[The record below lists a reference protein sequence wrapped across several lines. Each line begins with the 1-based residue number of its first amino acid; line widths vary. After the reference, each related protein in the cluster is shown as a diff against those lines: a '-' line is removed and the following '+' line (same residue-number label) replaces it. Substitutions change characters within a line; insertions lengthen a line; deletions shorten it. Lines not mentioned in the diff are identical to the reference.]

1 MSRIGKKP
9 IEIPSG
15 VTVTVADGT
24 VKVKGAKHEMVVPLV
39 ANITARVEGTT
50 LIFERGGETGDVR
63 AAHGLCRALAR
74 NAVVGVSAGFSRRL
88 EVIGIG
94 YRAEVKGKSLVL
106 NLGYSHPIEF
116 PIPADVNITVDKDNK
131 ITLSGHDKGR
141 IGQVAAIIRG
151 FRPPDRYKGKGVRF
165 EGEHVA
171 IKEGKSA

>member
-15 VTVTVADGT
+15 VTVTVADGL
-24 VKVKGAKHEMVVPLV
+24 VKVKGAKHQLTVPLV
-39 ANITARVEGTT
+39 PHISAKIEDNILT
-50 LIFERGGETGDVR
+50 FERDGESGDVR

-74 NAVVGVSAGFSRRL
+74 NAVVGVSSGFSRRL

-94 YRAEVKGKSLVL
+94 YRAEVKGKLLVL
-106 NLGYSHPIEF
+106 NLGYSHPVEF
-116 PIPADVNITVDKDNK
+116 AIPDDVAITVDKDNK